1 MNEKPLIVSI
11 IADLMLLTQIDDA
24 ARAAGCEVVH
34 PIEAASFMAALHRH
48 PRLIVID
55 AGVTNLP
62 WVDWVQAAKDDPAT
76 DAVPIIA
83 FSSHIDLAVRDR
95 ALAAGVDRYLA
106 QSNFFDGLPEFI
118 AAAMREA
125 TDYPCDEPLPES
137 VLHGL
142 EEFNAGKYFEQHE
155 TLELAWR
162 AEMRPIRDLYRGILQ
177 IGVACLQI
185 ERGNAAGALKMIDR
199 ATRWLQP
206 FRPTCQSVDV
216 DWLLADAEQLRN
228 EVNRLGLNEVSRFNR
243 SRFPKVHLL
252 NSDRRSANHESTS

>member
-1 MNEKPLIVSI
+1 MNEKPLIISLVAS
-11 IADLMLLTQIDDA
+11 LMFSTQIDDA
-24 ARAAGCEVVH
+24 SHAADCEVVH
-34 PIEAASFMAALHRH
+34 PIDTAGFAAALRRH
-48 PRLIVID
+48 PRLIIID
-55 AGVTNLP
+55 AGLTNLP
-62 WVDWVQAAKDDPAT
+62 WIDWVQAAKDDPAT

-83 FSSHIDLAVRDR
+83 FGSHVDLAVRDR

-118 AAAMREA
+118 AAAVREA
-125 TDYPCDEPLPES
+125 TNQPCNEPLPES
-137 VLHGL
+137 VLRGF
-142 EEFNAGKYFEQHE
+142 EEFNAGQYFEQHE

-206 FRPTCQSVDV
+206 FRPMCQSVDV
-216 DWLLADAEQLRN
+216 DRLLADAEQLRN
-228 EVNRLGLNEVSRFNR
+228 EINRLGLHHLSRFNR
-243 SRFPKVHLL
+243 GLFPKVHLL
-252 NSDRRSANHESTS
+252 DSDRRATNHQLTL